1 MKQRLIL
8 FACALALLGAAFTA
22 CGNQEITTLLR
33 APSELRSLEVVAFAG
48 DTLLEGGAAM
58 EPGFTSSIFDYTV
71 FVSKDTDRF
80 TVSANLNGKGTIE
93 IMCEEDQETG
103 TEFDYL
109 DDEKVVILTVERE
122 YMEVAEY
129 RVTVLREE
137 AVPTATGVEIRV
149 TPEIGA
155 FFMGSGVIPEFEV
168 TANLPAA
175 GGELSYQWYVNTE
188 NSNRGGSRIN
198 GATGTTYRMRQPET
212 MIARTAYY
220 YAEITNTI
228 DGKTGVTETLPC
240 RVTFLD
246 KKEELHEKSLAMV
259 DIPAGEVT
267 QNIIDAGYWSYDTWN
282 TPGFSIGQYLVTWEL
297 WKFVFDYAE
306 AGNYS
311 FVNVGNQGADYYT
324 VVNQR
329 PIGNERNPV
338 TLISWRDVVVWCNAY
353 SEMDGRE
360 PVYRDK
366 DGNVLRSSRV
376 NVEQLVDESKMAG
389 KNGYRLPAA
398 EEWEYAGRGA
408 QPGTN
413 APWTYNLPGI
423 NNLNPSNQAVNA
435 NNWRT
440 VGEYLWSRAL
450 TNDVTINYDE
460 RTTIEVGSLKPNSIE
475 LYDMMGMTLQFVWF
489 SHIYPDPDDRSFTW
503 VYGNSFAED
512 VFNFGEGSNHRLVSF
527 VANYMST
534 GLGVLGVF
542 STGLRVAC
550 SEGEQGTVSSEQ

>member
-22 CGNQEITTLLR
+22 CSNQEITTLLR

-149 TPEIGA
+149 TPAIGA
-155 FFMGSGVIPEFEV
+155 FFISSGVIPEFEV

-175 GGELSYQWYVNTE
+175 GGELSYQWYMNTE

-198 GATGTTYRMRQPET
+198 EATGTTYTMKPYET

-220 YAEITNTI
+220 YAEVINTI
-228 DGKTGVTETLPC
+228 DGKTGITESMPC
-240 RVTFLD
+240 RVTFIDRNEVLSD
-246 KKEELHEKSLAMV
+246 ERSWTMV
-259 DIPAGEVT
+259 NIPAGTV
-267 QNIIDAGYWSYDTWN
+267 DDTNKDRYIWKFYSGGEIMLPLPWN
-282 TPGFSIGQYLVTWEL
+282 TPGFSMGQYPVTYEMWKLVA
-297 WKFVFDYAE
+297 DYADSGGYRFAYKGAE
-306 AGNYS
+306 TIKNFTPDYFFGEGNIDDLNL
-311 FVNVGNQGADYYT
+311 VYY
-324 VVNQR
+324 
-329 PIGNERNPV
+329 I
-338 TLISWRDVVVWCNAY
+338 TLRDAWVWCNAY

-360 PVYRDK
+360 PVYRDI
-366 DGNVLRSSRV
+366 DGNVFRDSRDE
-376 NVEQLVDESKMAG
+376 VEQFDINNMG
-389 KNGYRLPAA
+389 WNGYRLPTA
-398 EEWEYAGRGA
+398 EEWVYAIVPIDTVISISQNELYEYTGLPVVGDGGYANFCFV
-408 QPGTN
+408 GT
-413 APWTYNLPGI
+413 P
-423 NNLNPSNQAVNA
+423 
-435 NNWRT
+435 
-440 VGEYLWSRAL
+440 
-450 TNDVTINYDE
+450 
-460 RTTIEVGSLKPNSIE
+460 VGSSLNLQSTYPTAPAGPFSNRPSI
-475 LYDMMGMTLQFVWF
+475 M
-489 SHIYPDPDDRSFTW
+489 
-503 VYGNSFAED
+503 
-512 VFNFGEGSNHRLVSF
+512 RL
-527 VANYMST
+527 ALNK
-534 GLGVLGVF
+534 
-542 STGLRVAC
+542 
-550 SEGEQGTVSSEQ
+550 E

>member
-8 FACALALLGAAFTA
+8 FACALALWSAAFTA
-22 CGNQEITTLLR
+22 CSNQEITTLLR

-80 TVSANLNGKGTIE
+80 TVNANLNGKGTIE

-149 TPEIGA
+149 TPAIGA
-155 FFMGSGVIPEFEV
+155 FFISSGVIPEFEV

-175 GGELSYQWYVNTE
+175 GGELSYQWYMNTE

-198 GATGTTYRMRQPET
+198 GATGTTYTMRRGET
-212 MIARTAYY
+212 QTVRTMYY

-228 DGKTGVTETLPC
+228 DGKTGITESLPC

-246 KKEELHEKSLAMV
+246 INELHEKSLAMV
-259 DIPAGEVT
+259 DIPAGNVT
-267 QNIIDAGYWSYDTWN
+267 DSQWNTHELAWDWS
-282 TPGFSIGQYLVTWEL
+282 TPGFSMGQYPVIWEL
-297 WKFVFDYAE
+297 WKYVFDYAE

-311 FVNVGNQGADYYT
+311 FARSGNQGARIGT
-324 VVNQR
+324 MSNPQPV
-329 PIGNERNPV
+329 GNELNPV
-338 TLISWRDVVVWCNAY
+338 TMIGWRDAVVWCNAY

-360 PVYRDK
+360 PVYVDSN
-366 DGNVLRSSRV
+366 GNVLRDSRDP
-376 NVEQLVDESKMAG
+376 VDLLIDKTKIAG
-389 KNGYRLPAA
+389 KNGYRLPTA
-398 EEWEYAGRGA
+398 EEWHYAAHGA
-408 QPGTN
+408 NPGNT
-413 APWTYNLPGI
+413 APWTDEWPGTGFFDETGQYLWRDNS
-423 NNLNPSNQAVNA
+423 NNDPNNPS
-435 NNWRT
+435 
-440 VGEYLWSRAL
+440 
-450 TNDVTINYDE
+450 
-460 RTTIEVGSLKPNSIE
+460 TTEVGSLKPNSIG
-475 LYDMMGMTLQFVWF
+475 LYDMMGMVNQWIGP
-489 SHIYPDPDDRSFTW
+489 SDDFAYVCQGIGSGDFANSTSTMTISVRPSETTDFMGSF
-503 VYGNSFAED
+503 
-512 VFNFGEGSNHRLVSF
+512 FGLRLV
-527 VANYMST
+527 
-534 GLGVLGVF
+534 LDK
-542 STGLRVAC
+542 
-550 SEGEQGTVSSEQ
+550 E